1 MAHNGVCCF
10 TGHRDFEERATKNQR
25 SYFEKLVYNCARM
38 GYTTFVAGGALGF
51 DTAAA
56 EMVLKMRREG
66 IPVRLELVI
75 PCADQDAR
83 WSPAQRRRYR
93 AILAAADNVEILH
106 DCYVD
111 GCMYE
116 RNRRMVEKS
125 GVCIA
130 YCTKSTGGSAYTVR
144 YAKEKGIPV
153 CNLAE
158 ICQ

>member
-66 IPVRLELVI
+66 IPV
-75 PCADQDAR
+75 
-83 WSPAQRRRYR
+83 
-93 AILAAADNVEILH
+93 LAATRAHTMTPDHLRQ
-106 DCYVD
+106 YFLSS
-111 GCMYE
+111 E
-116 RNRRMVEKS
+116 R
-125 GVCIA
+125 
-130 YCTKSTGGSAYTVR
+130 
-144 YAKEKGIPV
+144 
-153 CNLAE
+153 
-158 ICQ
+158 